1 MFWEWIGSKALSL
14 ICTAIVWFRNWG
26 HLLVRNPIWWKPP
39 LALSGLTWSTRSAR
53 GSGEWWWLQ
62 WFDHLMIIGDGWSW
76 GAQHWDVVQVPK
88 KEEGE
93 DEDGEPREESVE
105 DDLSHPRSLCH
116 LLDALPYPCYHQVG
130 DRSYWHVNIPIVNI
144 VDSVNIVNIPIGCLV
159 QRPPPTLWRK
169 PWKGSSK
176 KAERAI

>member
-1 MFWEWIGSKALSL
+1 MRTWLWSGVPKRIY
-14 ICTAIVWFRNWG
+14 N
-26 HLLVRNPIWWKPP
+26 LLYNEDISWSGFLVIRNPIWWKPQ
-39 LALSGLTWSTRSAR
+39 LALSGLTWSTRLAR
-53 GSGEWWWLQ
+53 GSGVSG
-62 WFDHLMIIGDGWSW
+62 DHHNGLIIISDGWSW
-76 GAQHWDVVQVPK
+76 GAQHWNVVQVPA

-130 DRSYWHVNIPIVNI
+130 LRSNWHVNVPKVNI
-144 VDSVNIVNIPIGCLV
+144 VNSVNVVNIPIGCFV

-169 PWKGSSK
+169 P
-176 KAERAI
+176 